1 MIKTFFTLPLI
12 LVSLWVNFVAKN
24 ESQSSEMTMCMSVP
38 TDGVYQKSSPDYD
51 NTYSIFENDTTK
63 AYTMPLLAKTS
74 KGEIMLSWTEK
85 DLQGNTSF
93 CIAFSKDN
101 GKTFAEKKIIFSSP
115 GIGNSR
121 MMRAR
126 VLAKKDGSLVA
137 VFINNSAPQA
147 GGSGRGGRSSNI
159 VYCVSKDNGSTWT
172 LPAPVDS
179 DPKQGIVRG
188 FFDAIVMSNDEIAVV
203 YLKDVANSTK
213 HEERDLRL
221 VVTKNG
227 VMQPEKLIDPVVC
240 DCCPINMLIDADGA
254 LNVIYRDNND
264 NIRDMARMVSTDNG
278 ATFSKPEIILN
289 DGWKIN
295 GCPHSGAVSTTFGK
309 SALVAW
315 FSGTESNSGVR
326 LATREGKKLFVLD
339 DASIKNPYLVESSKS
354 AIILWEQNAENSIS
368 KLAYRKINNN
378 KVSETAWVDGS
389 ANATNSVALTVDN
402 QILVAYEVKQANKR
416 NTIKLSSLSI

>member
-1 MIKTFFTLPLI
+1 MIKLIFTLPLVLI
-12 LVSLWVNFVAKN
+12 SLWANFANKN
-24 ESQSSEMTMCMSVP
+24 ADNQAMTMCVAMPNEV
-38 TDGVYQKSSPDYD
+38 GYQAITVD
-51 NTYSIFENDTTK
+51 NTHNPFENDTTK
-63 AYTMPLLAKTS
+63 AYTMPLLAKTA

-85 DLQGNTSF
+85 DFQGVTAF
-93 CIAFSKDN
+93 CVAFSKDN
-101 GKTFAEKKIIFSSP
+101 GKTFGEKKTIYSGM

-126 VLAKKDGSLVA
+126 VLAKKDGTLVA
-137 VFINNSAPQA
+137 VFINNSTPQA
-147 GGSGRGGRSSNI
+147 GGGGRGGRSSNI
-159 VYCVSKDNGSTWT
+159 VYCTSKDGGSTWT
-172 LPAPVDS
+172 SPAPVDS

-227 VMQPEKLIDPVVC
+227 EMQPERLIDPVVC

-278 ATFSKPEIILN
+278 ATFSKPEIIHN

-295 GCPHSGAVSTTFGK
+295 GCPHSGAVSTTYGK

-315 FSGTESNSGVR
+315 FSGAETESGVR
-326 LATREGKKLFVLD
+326 LATREGKKLFVLE
-339 DASIKNPYLVESSKS
+339 DASAKNPYLVESPKS
-354 AIILWEQNAENSIS
+354 AVMLWEQNAEGGAS
-368 KLAYRKINNN
+368 KIAYRKITNN
-378 KVSETAWVDGS
+378 KVSETVWVEGS
-389 ANATNSVALTVDN
+389 ANTTNSVALNLDN
-402 QILVAYEVKQANKR
+402 QVLVAYEVKAANKK
-416 NTIKLSSLSI
+416 NQLKVSSLSL